1 MKNLPTNSEI
11 APALGDPTISV
22 TLSTWRW
29 SGVITIVSSA
39 ICKPALPSLLKIKQ
53 TQSSIQSYYY
63 DDEFNAEEDK
73 TVPCSCV
80 GCCAWLS
87 WSRNWGNHFVTNKL
101 FHKPVVVSTHC
112 FAKCFLSK
120 TTSWELKSAK
130 FLLSRKDHLMNY
142 RQTYSK

>member
-53 TQSSIQSYYY
+53 TQPSIQSYYY

-80 GCCAWLS
+80 GCSCAWLTHGQE
-87 WSRNWGNHFVTNKL
+87 NEETILLPINYLTN
-101 FHKPVVVSTHC
+101 PS
-112 FAKCFLSK
+112 
-120 TTSWELKSAK
+120 
-130 FLLSRKDHLMNY
+130 
-142 RQTYSK
+142 

>member
-53 TQSSIQSYYY
+53 TQPSIQSYYY

-80 GCCAWLS
+80 GCSILCMTDS

-101 FHKPVVVSTHC
+101 FNKPVVVSTHAARWGNTC
-112 FAKCFLSK
+112 IIMLLFCKMFSLKDYLLGAKKC
-120 TTSWELKSAK
+120 
-130 FLLSRKDHLMNY
+130 
-142 RQTYSK
+142 

>member
-53 TQSSIQSYYY
+53 T
-63 DDEFNAEEDK
+63 
-73 TVPCSCV
+73 
-80 GCCAWLS
+80 
-87 WSRNWGNHFVTNKL
+87 
-101 FHKPVVVSTHC
+101 
-112 FAKCFLSK
+112 
-120 TTSWELKSAK
+120 
-130 FLLSRKDHLMNY
+130 
-142 RQTYSK
+142 

>member
-39 ICKPALPSLLKIKQ
+39 ICKPALPSLLKIKK

-87 WSRNWGNHFVTNKL
+87 WSRNWGHHFVTNKL
-101 FHKPVVVSTHC
+101 FNKPVVVSTHAARWGNTWICYC

-120 TTSWELKSAK
+120 TT
-130 FLLSRKDHLMNY
+130 Y
-142 RQTYSK
+142 